1 MSLEGLLTY
10 FGLLVAALAIM
21 GPIQRHA
28 LGLFIPKWFL
38 PISAITALVLLIFRD
53 MPLGINTPFGW
64 RPDLVAYLL
73 TLGAFVIPVTAAFWS
88 WKLWYTAKLTSRNV
102 SRLESFFQAALRESS
117 FEEVERVLRKNH
129 ESLASMPSGAASVL
143 FHPREW

>member
-38 PISAITALVLLIFRD
+38 PISAITALLVLLIFRD
-53 MPLGINTPFGW
+53 MPLVGINTRRSVGDQTWW
-64 RPDLVAYLL
+64 RICSPWAHL
-73 TLGAFVIPVTAAFWS
+73 
-88 WKLWYTAKLTSRNV
+88 
-102 SRLESFFQAALRESS
+102 
-117 FEEVERVLRKNH
+117 
-129 ESLASMPSGAASVL
+129 
-143 FHPREW
+143 